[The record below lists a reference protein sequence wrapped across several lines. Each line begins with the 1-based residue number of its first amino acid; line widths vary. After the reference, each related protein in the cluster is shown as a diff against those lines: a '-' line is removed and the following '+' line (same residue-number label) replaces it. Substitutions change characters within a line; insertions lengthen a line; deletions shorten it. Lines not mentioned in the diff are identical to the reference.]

1 MQIRLPRSLP
11 DELLYGRA
19 GYLWAC
25 LFLNKHIGEG
35 TIPASVTVILG
46 LFQFT
51 ILVLTFYFVVCGI
64 KSYCLCIF
72 VNISCRDLL

>member
-35 TIPASVTVILG
+35 TIPSSMTVILG

-51 ILVLTFYFVVCGI
+51 ILVLTLFVVSNHI
-64 KSYCLCIF
+64 AF
-72 VNISCRDLL
+72 VSSLTYLVETRCE